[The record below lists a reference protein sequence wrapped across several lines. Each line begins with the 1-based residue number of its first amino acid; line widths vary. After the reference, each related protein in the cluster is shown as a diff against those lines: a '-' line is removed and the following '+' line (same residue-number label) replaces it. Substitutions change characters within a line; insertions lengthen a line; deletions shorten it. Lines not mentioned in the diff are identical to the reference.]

1 MISKKLIISELQ
13 NRFNELVPAKGLN
26 ARFEFQRQ
34 KKNQWQPDFFAYISV
49 KKIDFCLIGDVVPNP
64 SYPILRDKISQLKSY
79 AEREKKFVPILVA
92 PYLSP
97 PKRKECRESGVYYMD
112 LSGNIYLEHESLYVE
127 RDGFPNQFPEERKGR
142 DPFSDKASL
151 IIRRMFLDPS
161 RPWGVR
167 ELSQELNLSP
177 GFVSKMVRTFDNR
190 GYVI

>member
-1 MISKKLIISELQ
+1 
-13 NRFNELVPAKGLN
+13 
-26 ARFEFQRQ
+26 
-34 KKNQWQPDFFAYISV
+34 
-49 KKIDFCLIGDVVPNP
+49 
-64 SYPILRDKISQLKSY
+64 
-79 AEREKKFVPILVA
+79 VPILVA